1 MKQIIAVITGMLL
14 IASLSYADTP
24 EELSQSYF
32 DLVKENQWDKVV
44 ELYDPEGL
52 REMRE
57 MLSFLS
63 DLPDEVAPQILARFF
78 GSGTTKETFKT
89 MSDKDFF
96 SSFFKGVMTQ
106 ANQLGGIQFKQVD
119 ILGTVPE
126 GENLRHVLTRTH
138 TKLGDMTMETME
150 IVSFKKTNVG
160 WKILMQAKVKGM
172 AQQLKKMFSQD

>member
-1 MKQIIAVITGMLL
+1 
-14 IASLSYADTP
+14 
-24 EELSQSYF
+24 
-32 DLVKENQWDKVV
+32 
-44 ELYDPEGL
+44 
-52 REMRE
+52 MRE

-96 SSFFKGVMTQ
+96 SSFFKWVMTQ

-138 TKLGDMTMETME
+138 AKLACR
-150 IVSFKKTNVG
+150 S
-160 WKILMQAKVKGM
+160 
-172 AQQLKKMFSQD
+172 MFIARSPVARWPPVAP